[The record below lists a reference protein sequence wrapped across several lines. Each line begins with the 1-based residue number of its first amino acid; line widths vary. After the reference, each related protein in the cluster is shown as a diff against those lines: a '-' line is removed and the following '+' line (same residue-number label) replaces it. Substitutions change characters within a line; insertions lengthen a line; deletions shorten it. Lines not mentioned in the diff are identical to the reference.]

1 MPLVIVG
8 TGTNTRPEFT
18 GETLPSSARVPSK
31 REAISA
37 LGILERLTKTQANA
51 VLQDNEVVTRDSAF
65 STLRRYVLTR

>member
-31 REAISA
+31 REALSA

-51 VLQDNEVVTRDSAF
+51 VFQDNEVVTRDSAF

>member
-8 TGTNTRPEFT
+8 TGTDTRPEFT

-37 LGILERLTKTQANA
+37 LGILERMVKTQTKA
-51 VLQDNEVVTRDSAF
+51 VLQDNEVLTWDQAF

>member
-1 MPLVIVG
+1 LEQVLD
-8 TGTNTRPEFT
+8 TRPGRSH

-51 VLQDNEVVTRDSAF
+51 VLQDNEVVTWDSAF